1 MEQSVYIAIDL
12 KSFYASV
19 ECVARGLDPL
29 TTNLV
34 VADGSRTDKTICLA
48 VSPSLKARGI
58 PGRPRL
64 FEVIQKVKLI
74 NAARRSAAPHHK
86 LEGESCDDRELA
98 ADPSLAV
105 GYITA
110 SPHMSRYVEVSARIY
125 DTYLDYIAPED
136 IVVYSIDE
144 VFIDATKYLPLY
156 KLSAHELALRLVREV
171 LSRTGITATVGI
183 GTNLY
188 LAKIAMDIYAKHQQ
202 PDADGVRIAELDVRS
217 YRQKLWT
224 HEPLSDFWRIG
235 HGYIRRLTRYSL
247 HTMGDIA
254 RASLNP
260 DGLALLYRLFGV
272 NAELLI
278 DHAWGIEPCTMADIR
293 AYKPASH
300 SLSSGQVL
308 QRAYHHDEG
317 RLIVREMCEELAL
330 SLVAHNLVTDQ
341 IILDIGFEAA
351 SPGRVGG
358 HALKT
363 DHYGRRVPSPVHGS
377 VNLGHFT
384 TSTSLITD
392 AALSIYDVQ
401 ADAELDIRRV
411 NVTAAHLRQTDAD
424 TLEPEVE
431 ELDLFATPGQL
442 AQQEAA
448 RQRERREITMQH
460 TLLDIKKKYGPNAIL
475 RATSLQEG
483 ATAIARNGQIGGHK
497 A

>member
-1 MEQSVYIAIDL
+1 MDQEQSVYIAIDL

-86 LEGESCDDRELA
+86 MNGESCDERELA
-98 ADPSLAV
+98 ADQSLAV
-105 GYITA
+105 SYITA

-171 LSRTGITATVGI
+171 LNRTGITATVGI

-202 PDADGVRIAELDVRS
+202 PDDDGVRIAELDVRS

-235 HGYIRRLTRYSL
+235 RGYIRRLSRYNL
-247 HTMGDIA
+247 RTMGDIA
-254 RASLNP
+254 RASLST
-260 DGLALLYRLFGV
+260 DGVSLLYRLFGV

-278 DHAWGIEPCTMADIR
+278 DHAWDIEPCTMTDIR

-300 SLSSGQVL
+300 S
-308 QRAYHHDEG
+308 
-317 RLIVREMCEELAL
+317 
-330 SLVAHNLVTDQ
+330 
-341 IILDIGFEAA
+341 
-351 SPGRVGG
+351 RVDG

-392 AALSIYDVQ
+392 AALSIYDTQ
-401 ADAELDIRRV
+401 ADAGLDIRRV
-411 NVTAAHLRQTDAD
+411 NVTASHLRQTDAD

-431 ELDLFATPGQL
+431 ELDLFATAEQL
-442 AQQEAA
+442 KQQEKA
-448 RQRERREITMQH
+448 RQRERREINMQH
-460 TLLDIKKKYGPNAIL
+460 TLLDIKKKYGPNSIL
-475 RATSLQEG
+475 RATSLQDG